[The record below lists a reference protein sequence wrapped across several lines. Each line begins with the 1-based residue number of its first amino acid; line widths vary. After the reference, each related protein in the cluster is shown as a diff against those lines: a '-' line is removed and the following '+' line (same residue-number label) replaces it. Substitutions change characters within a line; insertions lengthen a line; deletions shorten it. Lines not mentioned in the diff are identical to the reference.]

1 MNFPDAKTGS
11 EFKRVAGH
19 QFRPS
24 SHLSKI
30 TTITGIALSALDAG
44 VR

>member
-1 MNFPDAKTGS
+1 MNFPDAKTGA

-24 SHLSKI
+24 LRLPKI
-30 TTITGIALSALDAG
+30 TTITGITLSALDAG